1 MKRFLTGF
9 FVCLFA
15 LFTGMCVLSCSA
27 DVSASLSFGETSFL
41 PSRNGDDG
49 LTRWLIG
56 ISVKSDG
63 GYYEARSMDVT
74 DKIPAVIFDG
84 LPVDSNA
91 EVAVRCFEFRPANP
105 DSPPEDPVGRNTNYD
120 SMNFYGEKS
129 LVIGEGENRI
139 GIGLTSVPSTS
150 NVRKTI
156 KSTDGNVVFSF
167 FTPGDYYCILD
178 NQYNQCSVG
187 LYEGSFE
194 ESGTV
199 CLYETAYKRIEGQT
213 DGTTNYSDSYNV
225 IRNPKKNEVQ
235 VVCNGDD
242 AATGPIYSFSFKSR
256 NGKTYT
262 FNSVVFA
269 D

>member
-9 FVCLFA
+9 FVCLCF
-15 LFTGMCVLSCSA
+15 LFSGICCVSCSA
-27 DVSASLSFGETSFL
+27 VGSASLSFAETAFL

-63 GYYEARSMDVT
+63 GYYEARALDVT

-105 DSPPEDPVGRNTNYD
+105 DSPPEDPVGKNTNYD
-120 SMNFYGEKS
+120 SMKYYGAKS
-129 LVIGEGENRI
+129 LVIGEGENRVEVVLGSTPTATEQKKI
-139 GIGLTSVPSTS
+139 TSE
-150 NVRKTI
+150 
-156 KSTDGNVVFSF
+156 DEEAVFCF
-167 FTPGDYYCILD
+167 FPEGQYYCMLD

-187 LYEGSFE
+187 LYDGSFDG
-194 ESGTV
+194 SGTV
-199 CLYETAYKRIEGQT
+199 CLYEAAYKRV
-213 DGTTNYSDSYNV
+213 DSNSTTGYSEDFV
-225 IRNPKKNEVQ
+225 IVRNLKKNEVQ

-262 FNSVVFA
+262 FNSVMTPSS
-269 D
+269 

>member
-9 FVCLFA
+9 FVCL
-15 LFTGMCVLSCSA
+15 CVLFSGICCVSCSA
-27 DVSASLSFGETSFL
+27 VGSASLSFGETSFL

-84 LPVDSNA
+84 LPVDSS
-91 EVAVRCFEFRPANP
+91 VDVSIRCFKFRPANP
-105 DSPPEDPVGRNTNYD
+105 AAPESDPVGRNTNYD
-120 SMNFYGEKS
+120 SMNFYGAKS

-139 GIGLTSVPSTS
+139 GIGLSTPSPK
-150 NVRKTI
+150 VMKTI

-178 NQYNQCSVG
+178 NQYNQCAVG
-187 LYEGSFE
+187 LYDGSFDG
-194 ESGTV
+194 SGTV
-199 CLYETAYKRIEGQT
+199 CLYEAAYKRV
-213 DGTTNYSDSYNV
+213 DSNSTTGYSEDFV
-225 IRNPKKNEVQ
+225 IVRNLKKNEVQ

-262 FNSVVFA
+262 FNSVMTPSS
-269 D
+269 

>member
-1 MKRFLTGF
+1 
-9 FVCLFA
+9 
-15 LFTGMCVLSCSA
+15 
-27 DVSASLSFGETSFL
+27 
-41 PSRNGDDG
+41 
-49 LTRWLIG
+49 
-56 ISVKSDG
+56 
-63 GYYEARSMDVT
+63 
-74 DKIPAVIFDG
+74 
-84 LPVDSNA
+84 VDSNA

-105 DSPPEDPVGRNTNYD
+105 AAPDTNPVGRNTNYD

-187 LYEGSFE
+187 LYEGNFE

>member
-1 MKRFLTGF
+1 MKRFGTGF

-49 LTRWLIG
+49 LIRWLIG

-63 GYYEARSMDVT
+63 GYYEARAMDVA

-84 LPVDSNA
+84 LPVDSS
-91 EVAVRCFEFRPANP
+91 VDVSIRCFKFRPANP
-105 DSPPEDPVGRNTNYD
+105 AAPESDPVGRNTNYD

-129 LVIGEGENRI
+129 LVVGEGENRVEVVLGSTPTATEQKKI
-139 GIGLTSVPSTS
+139 TSE
-150 NVRKTI
+150 
-156 KSTDGNVVFSF
+156 DEEAVFCF
-167 FTPGDYYCILD
+167 FPEGQYYCMLD
-178 NQYNQCSVG
+178 NRYNQCSVG
-187 LYEGSFE
+187 LYEGNFE

-199 CLYETAYKRIEGQT
+199 CLYEAAYKRV
-213 DGTTNYSDSYNV
+213 DSNSTTGYSEDFV
-225 IRNPKKNEVQ
+225 IVRNLKKNEVKIT
-235 VVCNGDD
+235 VSDD

-262 FNSVVFA
+262 FNSVMTPSS
-269 D
+269 

>member
-9 FVCLFA
+9 FVCL
-15 LFTGMCVLSCSA
+15 CVLFSGICCVSCSA
-27 DVSASLSFGETSFL
+27 VGSASLSFGETSFL

-84 LPVDSNA
+84 LPVDSS
-91 EVAVRCFEFRPANP
+91 VDVSIKCFKFRPANP
-105 DSPPEDPVGRNTNYD
+105 AALESDPVGRNTNYD

-129 LVIGEGENRI
+129 LVVGEGENRVV
-139 GIGLTSVPSTS
+139 IGLSANSEKIM
-150 NVRKTI
+150 KTI
-156 KSTDGNVVFSF
+156 KSTNGNVVFSF

-178 NQYNQCSVG
+178 DQFNQCSVG
-187 LYEGSFE
+187 LYEGNFE

-199 CLYETAYKRIEGQT
+199 CLYETAYKRIEGQND
-213 DGTTNYSDSYNV
+213 DGTTKYSDSYNV
-225 IRNPKKNEVQ
+225 IRNPKKTEVQ

-242 AATGPIYSFSFKSR
+242 AALKTYSFWVKGR
-256 NGKTYT
+256 NGKTYA
-262 FNSVVFA
+262 FNSVMTTSS
-269 D
+269 